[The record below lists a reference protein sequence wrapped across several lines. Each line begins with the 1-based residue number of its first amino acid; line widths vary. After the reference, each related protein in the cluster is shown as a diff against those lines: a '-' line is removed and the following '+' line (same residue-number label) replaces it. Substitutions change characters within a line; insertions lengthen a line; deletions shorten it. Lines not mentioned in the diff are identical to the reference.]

1 MTILTFDI
9 WSARTVATIMQPA
22 MPAAELLAQ
31 WMSSPPQSTQ
41 APAPFVPTF
50 SPTPQHYPAA
60 HPLPQSLQPQYATTA
75 FTQSI
80 APTPQRQQQ
89 QQLLGH
95 TVPQPMQAP
104 FANSAFTQP
113 PPSIHAFNTPHHN
126 TAMPGLQ
133 PPPHYNAAIPNLQ
146 LSPPQYGHLPAYTT
160 VNKHTTRTT
169 TTSHT
174 SFTAIS
180 NHYSSNSTTAL
191 QQAQPYTISYH
202 TQEAQIHHLTPH
214 TSPAIHTTWYH
225 QDYKR
230 TTTNTSSWVDHLQ
243 EAIGDIYDI
252 CQLSFQA
259 SIFTHMNHTLQ
270 QVPGSAIG
278 NLISPVLANIPVSH
292 VEHQWRTQPQIQSLL
307 LQFSDRI
314 YITRYVD
321 NRIVLIDKSQ
331 QRRADIKHFLTD
343 TFYEPP
349 VLLEQEP
356 DLSFLGC
363 TIDPDRQTVSCIQ
376 PTNTWQFQ
384 PFASAASKQHK
395 LSAAFSRICLAA
407 RHSYPRKQAKHDV
420 ESLIRRYVSLG
431 YPEKPLRAKAS
442 QMLRHICWLVLW
454 SSKRLDVT
462 PDVITSNHQSY
473 PSSFNSKKFGLIV
486 NLVSTYMTQDQQ
498 RWGVGFFALSPKQ
511 PHWGKSFLTKNRSQ
525 RLAIRVSGNP
535 GSKGASSGMDDM
547 RYLTT
552 SNFLSPWPYISFSLS
567 LFSNTAHSWYLKL
580 HTSLTL

>member
-1 MTILTFDI
+1 
-9 WSARTVATIMQPA
+9 MQPA

-146 LSPPQYGHLPAYTT
+146 LSPPQYGLTYQPTPQSTSTPLVQPLPATPVSQQFPTT
-160 VNKHTTRTT
+160 TAPTPPLRYNKHSRTRSRTTRKKHRS
-169 TTSHT
+169 TTSH
-174 SFTAIS
+174 
-180 NHYSSNSTTAL
+180 
-191 QQAQPYTISYH
+191 
-202 TQEAQIHHLTPH
+202 LTPRQQYTPPTPPDTTKT
-214 TSPAIHTTWYH
+214 TSAPQPTQAVELITF
-225 QDYKR
+225 KKPSE
-230 TTTNTSSWVDHLQ
+230 TSH
-243 EAIGDIYDI
+243 DI
-252 CQLSFQA
+252 CQLSLQA
-259 SIFTHMNHTLQ
+259 SIFTHMNHTFQ

-307 LQFSDRI
+307 QQFSDRI

-321 NRIVLIDKSQ
+321 NRLVLIDKSQ

-363 TIDPDRQTVSCIQ
+363 TIDPDRQTLSCIQ

-395 LSAAFSRICLAA
+395 LSLSAAFSRICLAA

-442 QMLRHICWLVLW
+442 QMLRHI
-454 SSKRLDVT
+454 
-462 PDVITSNHQSY
+462 Y
-473 PSSFNSKKFGLIV
+473 
-486 NLVSTYMTQDQQ
+486 
-498 RWGVGFFALSPKQ
+498 
-511 PHWGKSFLTKNRSQ
+511 
-525 RLAIRVSGNP
+525 
-535 GSKGASSGMDDM
+535 
-547 RYLTT
+547 
-552 SNFLSPWPYISFSLS
+552 
-567 LFSNTAHSWYLKL
+567 
-580 HTSLTL
+580 